1 MKLGTA
7 LKSVEIIS
15 KDYPS
20 LKTDLNAIEIQKIA
34 YHSSEVAPGT
44 LFICIRGY
52 HTDGHNYAE
61 MAAGHGA
68 SALIVERYLTGLK
81 IPQIKVTDSREALAI
96 IAGNF
101 YDQPSKNLRLFGVT
115 GTNGKTTITYMTD
128 ALLRGYGLDTGLI
141 GTVMIKSKDRI
152 EKSVLTTPE
161 SADLQKYLANM
172 IDEGVSHVSMEVSS
186 SALDLKRVGQ
196 THFDIVAFT
205 NINHDHIDLHG
216 SFESYFDAKASLIR
230 EASKESVALLNI
242 DEPLLIPLINQTK
255 AQVVTF
261 GIENTSGTV
270 NLSDIDISSGKP
282 TFTFN
287 LTEPLITLSGKKI
300 DPFSFEIILTV
311 PGYHSVYNATTAILT
326 ALLNDLPLY
335 YVKLEIEKFKGVE
348 RRFHVL
354 YDNEFTIIDDL
365 LLNENNIDS
374 SMKTVE
380 DLNYKSFHIVHA
392 IRGNNGLKLSR
403 QNAEVMARWCHKL
416 NIDKIILTASRL
428 HVKEKDRVLKEELYT
443 FLYSMEKAQ
452 IEVDFF
458 EELEDALTLGLNR
471 MEHGDLFLISGARGM
486 DDGAKLCLELLMEMY
501 PYVDQKA
508 IRDVLKTKLVGMP
521 SPADS

>member
-15 KDYPS
+15 IDYPS
-20 LKTDLNAIEIQKIA
+20 LERDLNTIEIQKIA
-34 YHSSEVAPGT
+34 YHSNEVAPGT
-44 LFICIRGY
+44 LFVCIRGY
-52 HTDGHNYAE
+52 HMDGHAYAKTAVE
-61 MAAGHGA
+61 QGA
-68 SALIVERYLTGLK
+68 SALIVERYLTELE
-81 IPQIKVTDSREALAI
+81 IPQIKVTDSRNALAVV
-96 IAGNF
+96 ADNF
-101 YDQPSKNLRLFGVT
+101 YDQPSKELRLFGVT

-128 ALLRGYGLDTGLI
+128 ALLSGYGLDTGLI

-161 SADLQKYLANM
+161 SADLQKHLANM
-172 IDEGVSHVSMEVSS
+172 RDEGVSHVSMEVSS
-186 SALDLKRVGQ
+186 SALDLKRVAQ

-242 DEPLLIPLINQTK
+242 DEPLLIPLMNQTK

-270 NLSDIDISSGKP
+270 HLSDIDLSSGKP
-282 TFTFN
+282 TFIFN
-287 LTEPLITLSGKKI
+287 LTQPLITLSGQQLDPISLKI
-300 DPFSFEIILTV
+300 DLLV

-326 ALLNDLPLY
+326 ALLNDLPLA
-335 YVKLEIEKFKGVE
+335 YVRSEIGKFKGVE

-354 YDNEFTIIDDL
+354 YDKEFTIIDDL

-380 DLNYKSFHIVHA
+380 DLNYASFHIVHA
-392 IRGNNGLKLSR
+392 IRGNNGQKLSLE
-403 QNAEVMARWCHKL
+403 NAEAMARWCHKL
-416 NIDKIILTASRL
+416 EIDKIILTASHS
-428 HVKEKDRVLKEELYT
+428 HVKEKDRVLEEELNT
-443 FLYSMEKAQ
+443 FLNVMEQAQ
-452 IEVDFF
+452 IEVAFF
-458 EELEDALTLGLNR
+458 EELEEALVCGLKR

-486 DDGAKLCLELLMEMY
+486 DDGAKICLELLMEMY
-501 PYVDQKA
+501 PYVDQQA
-508 IRDVLKTKLVGMP
+508 IRDLLKTKLVGIY
-521 SPADS
+521 SPVDS